1 MEVGSRRV
9 QGCSRLAEGYV
20 HMEEARH
27 LHIMSAGLV
36 CIVPSPVNLN
46 IRKG

>member
-1 MEVGSRRV
+1 MEVGSHQV
-9 QGCSRLAEGYV
+9 QGCSRMVEGYV

-36 CIVPSPVNLN
+36 RIVPSPVNSN
-46 IRKG
+46 IRKS